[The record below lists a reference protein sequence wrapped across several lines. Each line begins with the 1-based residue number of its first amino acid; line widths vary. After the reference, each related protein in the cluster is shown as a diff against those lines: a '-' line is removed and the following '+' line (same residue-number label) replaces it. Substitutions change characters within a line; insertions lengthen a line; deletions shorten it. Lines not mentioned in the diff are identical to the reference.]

1 MMVQYLYKQIWII
14 TTEFL
19 WLSIQIRGDLIDIKR
34 ITIRLND
41 DLHTALKHIAIED
54 KTSLQDMFV
63 KAIEEKYTNRIL
75 EKTMRGEK

>member
-14 TTEFL
+14 TIEFF
-19 WLSIQIRGDLIDIKR
+19 WLSIQIRGDLMDIKR

>member
-41 DLHTALKHIAIED
+41 DLHAALKHIAIED

>member
-1 MMVQYLYKQIWII
+1 M
-14 TTEFL
+14 
-19 WLSIQIRGDLIDIKR
+19 DIKR